1 MNINITKETEDA
13 LSSIAKKHN
22 KTVDYLVE
30 EAMQRGGYKLLPCG
44 ITFRTGRKL
53 ASVRTS
59 LQGSSLVLYCS
70 QGRTSDAENP

>member
-30 EAMQRGGYKLLPCG
+30 EAILNFLEDFEDIEDALKGQKCRLDGDKGVKSNEFYKQLG
-44 ITFRTGRKL
+44 I
-53 ASVRTS
+53 
-59 LQGSSLVLYCS
+59 
-70 QGRTSDAENP
+70 

>member
-30 EAMQRGGYKLLPCG
+30 EAILNFLEDFEDIKDALKGQKCRLDGDKGIKANEFYKQIG
-44 ITFRTGRKL
+44 I
-53 ASVRTS
+53 
-59 LQGSSLVLYCS
+59 
-70 QGRTSDAENP
+70 

>member
-30 EAMQRGGYKLLPCG
+30 EAILNFLEDFEDIKYALKGQKCRLDGDKGIKANEFYKQIG
-44 ITFRTGRKL
+44 I
-53 ASVRTS
+53 
-59 LQGSSLVLYCS
+59 
-70 QGRTSDAENP
+70 

>member
-30 EAMQRGGYKLLPCG
+30 EAILNFLEDFEDIKD
-44 ITFRTGRKL
+44 
-53 ASVRTS
+53 A
-59 LQGSSLVLYCS
+59 LQGREEQLKS
-70 QGRTSDAENP
+70 

>member
-30 EAMQRGGYKLLPCG
+30 EAILNFLEDFEDIEDALKGQKGRLDGDKGIKANEFYKQLG
-44 ITFRTGRKL
+44 I
-53 ASVRTS
+53 
-59 LQGSSLVLYCS
+59 
-70 QGRTSDAENP
+70 